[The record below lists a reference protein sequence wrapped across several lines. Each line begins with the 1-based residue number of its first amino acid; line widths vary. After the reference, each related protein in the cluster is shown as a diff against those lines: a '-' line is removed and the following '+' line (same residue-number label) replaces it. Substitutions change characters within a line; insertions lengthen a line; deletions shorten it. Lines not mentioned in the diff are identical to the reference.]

1 MKNLPVCIDSQ
12 CYLCH
17 FRKKV
22 EFARSL
28 GDEETAT
35 AFARELLQL
44 YLSAPEGVSSPWLG
58 PHTTALLDKYYHLGA
73 DPFLEEKK
81 LSNTFVLQRLDTIRK
96 NIQAASDPVFTALQY
111 SVLGN
116 YIDYSALQGE
126 VNLNVFE
133 EMLHTAET
141 ISLDKEIYLAFC
153 RDLEKS
159 KKLLYLTDNAG
170 EIGFDRLL
178 AEELQK
184 HYPQLSITFCVRGG
198 PAQNDATREDAAFMG
213 ISFPVIDNGNT
224 VAGTQ
229 LDMLSEEALAAM
241 EEADIILSKGQG
253 NAETLLGTGYNIYY
267 AFLIKCQRFI
277 RLFQK
282 EKLTP
287 MFIHEEKDRVL
298 Q

>member
-1 MKNLPVCIDSQ
+1 MEL
-12 CYLCH
+12 
-17 FRKKV
+17 
-22 EFARSL
+22 ARSL

-44 YLSAPEGVSSPWLG
+44 YLSAPEDVSSPWLG
-58 PHTTALLDKYYHLGA
+58 PHTTALLDKYYHLGL
-73 DPFLEEKK
+73 DPFQEEKAI
-81 LSNTFVLQRLDTIRK
+81 SNQFVLQRLDAIRK
-96 NIQAASDPVFTALQY
+96 NIQGSADPLFTALQY

-126 VNLNVFE
+126 VSFDSFD
-133 EMLHTAET
+133 EMLTTAET
-141 ISLDKEIYLAFC
+141 ISLDKGVYDRFC
-153 RDLEKS
+153 GDLEKS

-178 AEELQK
+178 AEEIQWR
-184 HYPQLSITFCVRGG
+184 YPHISITFCVRGG

-213 ISFPVIDNGNT
+213 IPFPVIDNGNT

-229 LDMLSEEALAAM
+229 LDLLSREAKTAL
-241 EEADIILSKGQG
+241 ENADVILSKGQG
-253 NAETLLGTGYNIYY
+253 NAETLLGSGYNIYY
-267 AFLIKCQRFI
+267 AFLIKCPRFI
-277 RLFQK
+277 RLFNK

-287 MFIHEEKDRVL
+287 MLIHEEKDRVL

>member
-1 MKNLPVCIDSQ
+1 MPVCIDAQ

-22 EFARSL
+22 ELARSL

-44 YLSAPEGVSSPWLG
+44 YLSAPEGVSSPWFG
-58 PHTTALLDKYYHLGA
+58 PHTTALLDKYYHLGS
-73 DPFLEEKK
+73 DPFQEEKA
-81 LSNTFVLQRLDTIRK
+81 LSNQFVFRRLNSLREE
-96 NIQAASDPVFTALQY
+96 IQKAEDPVFTALQY

-126 VNLNVFE
+126 VSLDTFD
-133 EMLHTAET
+133 EMLASAKS
-141 ISLDKEIYLAFC
+141 ISLDKEVYLRLC
-153 RDLEKS
+153 EDLQKG
-159 KKLLYLTDNAG
+159 KTLLYLTDNAG

-178 AEELQK
+178 AEEIQK
-184 HYPQLSITFCVRGG
+184 RYPHISITFCVRGG
-198 PAQNDATREDAAFMG
+198 PAQNDATREDAAYMG
-213 ISFPVIDNGNT
+213 IPFPVIDNGNT

-229 LDMLSEEALAAM
+229 LDLLSREAKTAL
-241 EEADIILSKGQG
+241 EQADVIFSKGQG
-253 NAETLLGTGYNIYY
+253 NAETLLGSGYNIYY
-267 AFLIKCQRFI
+267 AFLIKCPRFI
-277 RLFQK
+277 RLFDK

-287 MFIHEEKDRVL
+287 MLIHEEKDRVL